1 MVEAEHLD
9 TTAVAVSQL
18 EAGEPIDKLSN
29 DALIIEL
36 LQTLNHLSRWLTP
49 IHNQT
54 LLEISPRRAEPSVK
68 EHLIALRGLETRA
81 FSLLYAIVN
90 ETNPDL
96 DRIAGPER
104 TPIQVDADQRAKPLV
119 VMSEFRRVRESS
131 ASLLR
136 ALPDNAWDRAGYS
149 RRERNW
155 SVRELAEFLAV
166 NDRKTLRDIDSMLD
180 RQGLRRGVAS
190 ASRVRFEDIDRPFV
204 SVATKRQ

>member
-1 MVEAEHLD
+1 MD
-9 TTAVAVSQL
+9 TTAVAVTQL
-18 EAGEPIDKLSN
+18 EAGEPIGKLSN

-68 EHLIALRGLETRA
+68 EHLIALRDLETRG

-90 ETNPDL
+90 ESTPDL
-96 DRIAGPER
+96 DRFPRSQR
-104 TPIQVDADQRAKPLV
+104 TPIQVEADRRSKPLV
-119 VMSEFRRVRESS
+119 IMSEFRRIREST

-155 SVRELAEFLAV
+155 SVRELAEFLV
-166 NDRKTLRDIDSMLD
+166 GNDRKTLRDIDRMLD
-180 RQGLRRGVAS
+180 QQGVRRGIAS
-190 ASRVRFEDIDRPFV
+190 ASRVRFEEIERPFV
-204 SVATKRQ
+204 SVAAKQQ